1 MRLIVLML
9 IVLAGLGLRLDA
21 AWTGSESNLPDSAAY
36 ERIARGLEQRGE
48 FEQFGPGTPER
59 VQQASNYSPGL
70 PLLVSGIFTI
80 TGDDDARTA
89 RLVLALI
96 AAISI
101 PLTYLLGVRM
111 HGVTAGLAGAAVVAF
126 YPTLIGDAGMI
137 LTEPLA
143 GTLIIGAVLLL
154 LRARDRGRLR
164 SWIPP
169 GLLLGLTAM
178 VRPEYL
184 GITLMLG
191 LMLLLLGLVR
201 DRSLRPLAP
210 VAVMLLSALVVIAPW
225 TARNVAE
232 MGRLVPISTGGGQ
245 TLFAGSY
252 LPSNGDPQK
261 VTPHLLESRPML
273 ASAVAAQ
280 TGQDPQTVAADRVFT
295 IMASRAYPA
304 MEPDAALA
312 RMGRRQYLD
321 EIRRDPVAFSAFI
334 FNKAHRIWWRGR
346 SDLTD
351 QVPGKLLHW
360 LIAALSLA
368 GLVGLARHRPY
379 EFKVIALL
387 LVAAT
392 LIGVLFIA
400 SPRRALAL
408 WPLVASLSG
417 VGLALASS
425 LLIRVP
431 GSRRRTVAIP

>member
-1 MRLIVLML
+1 VRLIVLML

-21 AWTGSESNLPDSAAY
+21 AWKGAEENLPDSAAY

-48 FEQFGPGTPER
+48 FVQVGPGTPER
-59 VQQASNYSPGL
+59 VQQSSNYSPGL
-70 PLLVSGIFTI
+70 PLLVGGIFAVA
-80 TGDDDARTA
+80 GSDDARVA

-96 AAISI
+96 AAMAI
-101 PLTYLLGVRM
+101 PLTYLLGLRM
-111 HGVTAGLAGAAVVAF
+111 HSATAGLAGASIIAF

-154 LRARDRGRLR
+154 LRARDHHRL
-164 SWIPP
+164 SAWIPP

-184 GITLMLG
+184 GISLLLG
-191 LMLLLLGLVR
+191 LMLLLVGLLR
-201 DRSLRPLAP
+201 DRSLRPIVP
-210 VAVMLLSALVVIAPW
+210 VAVMLISAAVVIAPW
-225 TARNVAE
+225 TARNFAE
-232 MGRLVPISTGGGQ
+232 LGRLVPISTGGGQ

-252 LPSNGDPQK
+252 LPSDGDPQK
-261 VTPHLLESRPML
+261 VTPHLLASRPML
-273 ASAVAAQ
+273 ASAVARE
-280 TGQDPQTVAADRVFT
+280 TGQDPETVAADRVLT
-295 IMASRAYPA
+295 IMASQTYPA

-312 RMGRRQYLD
+312 RMGRSQYLD
-321 EIRRDPVAFSAFI
+321 EMKRDPLAFSAFL

-346 SDLTD
+346 SALTD

-360 LIAALSLA
+360 LVAALSLA
-368 GLVGLARHRPY
+368 GLAGLARHRPY

-387 LVAAT
+387 LLGAT
-392 LIGVLFIA
+392 LIGVLFVA

-408 WPLVASLSG
+408 WPIVASLSG

-431 GSRRRTVAIP
+431 GGRRRTVAIP